1 MPCLPCEI
9 HRCTKYTRT
18 ITRTRRR
25 TRARTH
31 TETHTLTHTPG
42 TTKTIGETIDSRDK
56 KFANV
61 GHGVVYEKGPVTET
75 MRDATTYQLTQSAV
89 EQEHYKVPD
98 KRGVSAKWTTEDPR
112 SRSKP
117 FLGKSMYVD
126 TFRDPQTTTYQG
138 ATVPEWVTASKAITE
153 DVVPRQPVRSSYQT
167 DMGMANEKP
176 LDRPYISKTGMAG
189 TTQDLCVGTTKAT
202 YHIPGF
208 SGHIPTTQRNPRVVA
223 HGDGQKVHDMP
234 SHLRLYH
241 RHNMPGYTGFR
252 PTNAKND
259 KGERH
264 SGANPATSSG
274 ASALG
279 LYV

>member
-1 MPCLPCEI
+1 M
-9 HRCTKYTRT
+9 HT
-18 ITRTRRR
+18 IPPAYAYQGFRPWS
-25 TRARTH
+25 
-31 TETHTLTHTPG
+31 ETAPSSLKP
-42 TTKTIGETIDSRDK
+42 GETIDSRDK

-189 TTQDLCVGTTKAT
+189 TTQDLCAGTTKAT

>member
-1 MPCLPCEI
+1 
-9 HRCTKYTRT
+9 
-18 ITRTRRR
+18 
-25 TRARTH
+25 
-31 TETHTLTHTPG
+31 
-42 TTKTIGETIDSRDK
+42 
-56 KFANV
+56 
-61 GHGVVYEKGPVTET
+61 
-75 MRDATTYQLTQSAV
+75 
-89 EQEHYKVPD
+89 
-98 KRGVSAKWTTEDPR
+98 
-112 SRSKP
+112 
-117 FLGKSMYVD
+117 
-126 TFRDPQTTTYQG
+126 
-138 ATVPEWVTASKAITE
+138 
-153 DVVPRQPVRSSYQT
+153 
-167 DMGMANEKP
+167 MGMANEKP
-176 LDRPYISKTGMAG
+176 LERPYISKTGMAG
-189 TTQDLCVGTTKAT
+189 TTQDLCAGTTKAT

-223 HGDGQKVHDMP
+223 HGDGQKVHAQP